1 MDLPGLRH
9 FANGRIFSDPVLA
22 QVGEAEI
29 HAVFTDQGWYTPDGL
44 TKLESVTSWTD
55 GKKANQSREESRQ
68 SYERVQSRN
77 PSQRQTRKGQG
88 SSRKKSQTSNRNR
101 S

>member
-9 FANGRIFSDPVLA
+9 FADGRIFSDPVLV

-44 TKLESVTSWTD
+44 TKLESVTSWTY
-55 GKKANQSREESRQ
+55 GKETNESGKESGQ
-68 SYERVQSRN
+68 GDERVQGGN
-77 PSQRQTRKGQG
+77 PTQRQTRKGQG
-88 SSRKKSQTSNRNR
+88 TSRKKSQTSNRNR